1 MIFWNGDG
9 FEKASQ
15 RKNSIM
21 NFKNSDNAVKASFQT
36 KLTRSKTMTRHH
48 DETSWQKILK
58 AS

>member
-21 NFKNSDNAVKASFQT
+21 NFKNSDNAVKASFI
-36 KLTRSKTMTRHH
+36 SNKT
-48 DETSWQKILK
+48 DEIKDNDKTS
-58 AS
+58 